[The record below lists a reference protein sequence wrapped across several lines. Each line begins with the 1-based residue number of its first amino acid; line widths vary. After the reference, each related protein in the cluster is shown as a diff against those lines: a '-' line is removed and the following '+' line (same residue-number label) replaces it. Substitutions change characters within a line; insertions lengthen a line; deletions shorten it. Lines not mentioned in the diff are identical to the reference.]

1 MKQWKRLT
9 SVLLV
14 LGMVLGLMPL
24 SAFAAE
30 PAKKPF
36 TEFTEVVDGNTYTY
50 MPLDDDTVEL
60 TGFDPKATAANVVI
74 PSTAT
79 SDGKKYSVTS
89 IGTDAF
95 SWCTALTTVNLGNS
109 VVSIGTGAFG
119 MCTALTTVNF
129 GNSVDSIGDSA
140 FAYCTSLESVT
151 LPDSIV
157 SIGAGAFSSCTQLDS
172 VTIPS
177 RVQTIGHSAFDYG
190 ILSSK
195 TKLGELH
202 YTGTKAQW
210 DELMNKEI
218 SYTDDE
224 GSHTGST
231 RDLNPMLK
239 NPENFDYAHTVS
251 FDYGGKAEGTSKVV
265 EYEGTVT
272 PPDDPTADG
281 YQFEGWYTQKNGG
294 ELFNFTQPI
303 KEDVTVYAHWSEVKP
318 DRTVY
323 FDCGNQA
330 AESTKVV
337 VQHGEKVTPP
347 ADPKADGYRFEGWY
361 TQENGGEPFDFNQE
375 ITEDVKVYAHW
386 SKVETNHT
394 VYFNC
399 GGKAEGSTKV
409 VQYGEKVTP
418 PANPTADGYQFE
430 GWYTQE
436 NGGVPFDFEQD
447 ITKDVTV
454 YAHWSEVKPDRTVY
468 FDCGSQAKG
477 FSMVVQYEGT
487 VTQPADPKADG
498 YRFEGWYTQENGD
511 EKFDFRQPI
520 KEDVTVYAH
529 WSEVKPEPN
538 PEPNPEPTPEPTP
551 TPTPTPDPDTDTAK
565 EYTLT
570 EKDGSLVRVTVEENG
585 ATVDITKNVVLQK
598 QGTTQIGKIPAGAMV
613 TVAANAAPEGMVFA
627 QWNISDPAL
636 MGDPDV
642 VHTSQTMTFPM
653 PQADVTVEA
662 MYESAENA
670 RETELLGSA
679 AMIGAVGISAVVLAY
694 QAHQLG
700 TELYLRYL
708 LPSGAALPQ
717 NRIQLAELLWRN
729 AGEPVP
735 DVNAMYEDIDLNEEA
750 AQQAAQWA
758 LENELMELPDEE
770 HTGQFKPDE
779 QISYGEAIR
788 AWKKAQQLKTAE

>member
-1 MKQWKRLT
+1 MKQLKRLT

-14 LGMVLGLMPL
+14 LGIVLGLMPL

-60 TGFDPKATAANVVI
+60 TGFEPKATAAYVEI

-79 SDGKKYSVTS
+79 SDGKEYSVTS

-109 VVSIGTGAFG
+109 VVSIG
-119 MCTALTTVNF
+119 
-129 GNSVDSIGDSA
+129 DSA
-140 FAYCTSLESVT
+140 FAYTSLKSVT

-177 RVQTIGHSAFDYG
+177 SVQTIGHNAFDYG
-190 ILSSK
+190 SLSSK

-218 SYTDDE
+218 SYTFK
-224 GSHTGST
+224 GQTYTGMIGT
-231 RDLNPMLK
+231 MNPMLN

-251 FDYGGKAEGTSKVV
+251 FDCGDPEKKTSKVV
-265 EYEGTVT
+265 EYEGIVT

-281 YQFEGWYTQKNGG
+281 YQFKGWYTQENGG
-294 ELFNFTQPI
+294 VPFDFSRPI

-337 VQHGEKVTPP
+337 VVQHGEKVTPP
-347 ADPKADGYRFEGWY
+347 DDPKADGYRFEGWY

-386 SKVETNHT
+386 S
-394 VYFNC
+394 
-399 GGKAEGSTKV
+399 
-409 VQYGEKVTP
+409 
-418 PANPTADGYQFE
+418 
-430 GWYTQE
+430 
-436 NGGVPFDFEQD
+436 
-447 ITKDVTV
+447 
-454 YAHWSEVKPDRTVY
+454 VKPTP
-468 FDCGSQAKG
+468 
-477 FSMVVQYEGT
+477 T
-487 VTQPADPKADG
+487 PDPKPNPD
-498 YRFEGWYTQENGD
+498 
-511 EKFDFRQPI
+511 
-520 KEDVTVYAH
+520 
-529 WSEVKPEPN
+529 PEPN
-538 PEPNPEPTPEPTP
+538 PNPDPKPNPNPNPNPNPDPEPKP
-551 TPTPTPDPDTDTAK
+551 NPTPTPDPDTDTVK
-565 EYTLT
+565 KYTLT
-570 EKDGSLVRVTVEENG
+570 EKDGSLVCVTVEKNG
-585 ATVDITKNVVLQK
+585 TTVDITKNVELK
-598 QGTTQIGKIPAGAMV
+598 KEGTTQIGKIPVGAMV
-613 TVAANAAPEGMVFA
+613 TVTANAAPEGMVFA

-642 VHTSQTMTFPM
+642 AHTSQTMTFPM
-653 PQADVTVEA
+653 PAADVTVEA

-700 TELYLRYL
+700 TELYLKYL
-708 LPSGAALPQ
+708 LPSGAAIPQ

-735 DVNAMYEDIDLNEEA
+735 DVNAMYEDIGLNEEA

-758 LENELMELPDEE
+758 VENELMELPDAE
-770 HTGQFKPDE
+770 HTEQFKPDE
-779 QISYGEAIR
+779 RISYGEAIR